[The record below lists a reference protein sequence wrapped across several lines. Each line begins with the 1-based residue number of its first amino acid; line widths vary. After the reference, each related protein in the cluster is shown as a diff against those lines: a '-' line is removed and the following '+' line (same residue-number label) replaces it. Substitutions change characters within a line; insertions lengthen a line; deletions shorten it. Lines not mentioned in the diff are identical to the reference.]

1 MVFNLKIK
9 FFFNFFSKFLK
20 PKRIQSRKC
29 IYNLLIINKM
39 KKTKMILG
47 LSLVAVSGLILVAA
61 DHIDAP
67 AVMGNASDITDVFA
81 FQGQDSNNLV
91 FAVNTQGL
99 LSPNAT
105 AAAAFDENVMIEIN
119 IDNTGDNVED
129 LVIQAIKKDDKM
141 YFFGPVAPGTTGT
154 SSTVKTAAAS
164 GSVTISSYGS
174 TALIA
179 EKNGMKFFAG
189 PRDDPFFF
197 DLGQFKAILGGT
209 ATGFNNPGTDTFA
222 GTNVLSLVV
231 EVPKSMLGTS
241 ETLNFW
247 AETKKKQ

>member
-1 MVFNLKIK
+1 
-9 FFFNFFSKFLK
+9 
-20 PKRIQSRKC
+20 
-29 IYNLLIINKM
+29 M

-67 AVMGNASDITDVFA
+67 LTASGSAIDITDVYA
-81 FQGQDSNNLV
+81 FQGQNTSNLV

-99 LSPNAT
+99 LSPGAT
-105 AAAAFDENVMIEIN
+105 AAAKFDENVMIEIN
-119 IDNTGDNVED
+119 IDNNGDNIED
-129 LVIQAIKKDDKM
+129 LVIQAIKRDDKM

-154 SSTVKTAAAS
+154 TSTIKTAAAS
-164 GSVTISSYGS
+164 GSVAITSYGT
-174 TALIA
+174 TALTA

-197 DLGQFKAILGGT
+197 DLGQFKAILAGT
-209 ATGFNNPGTDTFA
+209 ATGFKSPGVDTFA
-222 GTNVLSLVV
+222 GTNVMSLIV
-231 EVPKSMLGTS
+231 EVPKAMLGTS
-241 ETLNFW
+241 STLNVW

>member
-1 MVFNLKIK
+1 
-9 FFFNFFSKFLK
+9 
-20 PKRIQSRKC
+20 
-29 IYNLLIINKM
+29 M

-67 AVMGNASDITDVFA
+67 LTASGSAIDITDVYA
-81 FQGQDSNNLV
+81 FQGQNTSNLV

-99 LSPNAT
+99 LSPGAT
-105 AAAAFDENVMIEIN
+105 AAAKFDENVMIEIN
-119 IDNTGDNVED
+119 IDNNGDNIED
-129 LVIQAIKKDDKM
+129 LVIQAIKRDDKM

-154 SSTVKTAAAS
+154 TSTIKTAAAS
-164 GSVTISSYGS
+164 GSVAITSYGT
-174 TALIA
+174 TALTA

-197 DLGQFKAILGGT
+197 DLGQFKAILAGT
-209 ATGFNNPGTDTFA
+209 ATGFKSSGVDTFA
-222 GTNVLSLVV
+222 GTNVMSLIV
-231 EVPKSMLGTS
+231 EVPKAMLGTS
-241 ETLNFW
+241 SKLNVW

>member
-1 MVFNLKIK
+1 
-9 FFFNFFSKFLK
+9 
-20 PKRIQSRKC
+20 
-29 IYNLLIINKM
+29 M

-47 LSLVAVSGLILVAA
+47 LSLVAISGLILVAA

-67 AVMGNASDITDVFA
+67 ATMSGDAGDITDVYA
-81 FQGQDSNNLV
+81 FQGQNTSNLV

-105 AAAAFDENVMIEIN
+105 GAATFKDNVLVEIN

-129 LVIQAIKKDDKM
+129 LVIQAIKRDDKM

-154 SSTVKTAAAS
+154 TSTIKTTAAS
-164 GSVTISSYGS
+164 GNVTISQYGS
-174 TALIA
+174 TALTA
-179 EKNGMKFFAG
+179 EQNGMKFFAG

-197 DLGQFKAILGGT
+197 DLGQFQAILGGT
-209 ATGFNNPGTDTFA
+209 ATGFKNPGTDTFA
-222 GTNVLSLVV
+222 GTNVMSIVV
-231 EVPKSMLGTS
+231 EVPKAMLGSSSTI
-241 ETLNFW
+241 NVW

>member
-1 MVFNLKIK
+1 
-9 FFFNFFSKFLK
+9 
-20 PKRIQSRKC
+20 
-29 IYNLLIINKM
+29 M

-47 LSLVAVSGLILVAA
+47 LSLVAISGLILVAA

-67 AVMGNASDITDVFA
+67 ATMSGDAGDITDVYA
-81 FQGQDSNNLV
+81 FQGQNTNNLV

-105 AAAAFDENVMIEIN
+105 GAATFKENVMVEIN

-129 LVIQAIKKDDKM
+129 LVIQAIKRGDKM

-164 GSVTISSYGS
+164 GSVAISTYGA
-174 TALIA
+174 TALTA
-179 EKNGMKFFAG
+179 EQNGMKFFAG

-209 ATGFNNPGTDTFA
+209 ASGFNNPGTDTFA
-222 GTNVLSLVV
+222 GTNVMAIVV
-231 EVPKSMLGTS
+231 EVPKAMLGSSSTV
-241 ETLNFW
+241 NVW

>member
-1 MVFNLKIK
+1 
-9 FFFNFFSKFLK
+9 
-20 PKRIQSRKC
+20 
-29 IYNLLIINKM
+29 M

-47 LSLVAVSGLILVAA
+47 LSLIAISGLILVAA

-67 AVMGNASDITDVFA
+67 LTKDGAANDITDVYA
-81 FQGQDSNNLV
+81 FQGEDTNNLV

-105 AAAAFDENVMIEIN
+105 GAATFNENVMIEIN
-119 IDNTGDNVED
+119 IDNTGDNKED
-129 LVIQAIKKDDKM
+129 LVIQALRKGDKM
-141 YFFGPVAPGTTGT
+141 YFFGPYAPATTGT
-154 SSTVKTAAAS
+154 SSTITTSAVS
-164 GSVTISSYGS
+164 GSVAISKYGQAPI
-174 TALIA
+174 TASQ
-179 EKNGMKFFAG
+179 NGMKFFAG

-222 GTNVLSLVV
+222 GTNVLALVV
-231 EVPKSMLGTS
+231 EVPKTALGAAAK
-241 ETLNFW
+241 LNIW

>member
-1 MVFNLKIK
+1 M
-9 FFFNFFSKFLK
+9 
-20 PKRIQSRKC
+20 QSRKW
-29 IYNLLIINKM
+29 IYNLLILNKM

-47 LSLVAVSGLILVAA
+47 LSLVAISGLILVAA

-67 AVMGNASDITDVFA
+67 ATLSGDAGDITDIYA
-81 FQGQDSNNLV
+81 FQGQNTSNLV

-105 AAAAFDENVMIEIN
+105 GAATFKDNVMVEIN
-119 IDNTGDNVED
+119 IDTNGDNVED
-129 LVIQAIKKDDKM
+129 LVIQAVKRDDKM

-164 GSVTISSYGS
+164 GSVTISKYGTS
-174 TALIA
+174 ALTA
-179 EKNGMKFFAG
+179 EQNGMKFFAG

-222 GTNVLSLVV
+222 GTNVMSIIV
-231 EVPKSMLGTS
+231 EVPKSMLGSSSTVGV
-241 ETLNFW
+241 W

>member
-1 MVFNLKIK
+1 
-9 FFFNFFSKFLK
+9 
-20 PKRIQSRKC
+20 
-29 IYNLLIINKM
+29 M

-61 DHIDAP
+61 DHVDAP
-67 AVMGNASDITDVFA
+67 AVTGNAADITDVYT
-81 FQGQDSNNLV
+81 FQGQDTNNLA

-105 AAAAFDENVMIEIN
+105 AAATFNENVMIEIN

-129 LVIQAIKKDDKM
+129 LVIQAIKRDDKM
-141 YFFGPVAPGTTGT
+141 YFFGPYTPTATGT
-154 SSTVKTAAAS
+154 SSMIKTAAAS
-164 GSVTISSYGS
+164 GSVTISTYGA
-174 TALIA
+174 TPLIA

-209 ATGFNNPGTDTFA
+209 ASGFKNPGTDTFA

-231 EVPKSMLGTS
+231 EVPKAMLGTS
-241 ETLNFW
+241 STLNVW